1 MSFDPYAPPSPA
13 HSEAAPLPTPA
24 HVAPQ
29 RFEASEVVGVAWEH
43 VKRNAGLLVVG
54 SALWLSVSGGV
65 LATSSSQR
73 SPGPMERASR
83 KARTPRVVRASWR
96 ATAAGFSA
104 DACARKRS

>member
-13 HSEAAPLPTPA
+13 HFEAAPLPTPA
-24 HVAPQ
+24 QAAPQ

-65 LATSSSQR
+65 GYGPAFLVGSWLTPSVGSQVVLLFALTVLAQCYI
-73 SPGPMERASR
+73 
-83 KARTPRVVRASWR
+83 TPKMV
-96 ATAAGFSA
+96 TGQ
-104 DACARKRS
+104 